1 MPDKIDLLG
10 LLPEQIAEHMKEMG
24 APAFRAKQI
33 FRWIHVRRVFDFAE
47 MTDISKQF
55 QNALNERFYIN
66 LPKIEQTLASCVDD
80 TVKYLCR
87 LSDGS
92 AVETVRMVYHH
103 GNTACIST
111 QVGCKMG
118 CKFCASA
125 PLGFIRNLTPGEM
138 LGQIYAADS
147 QFPAEDRISGIVLMG
162 IGEPLDNYDNV
173 MQLLRL
179 LSHKDG
185 RGMSLRHAALSTCGL
200 VPQIRRLAEERF
212 PLTLSVSLHAADDKK
227 RSELM
232 PVNRRYPLDE
242 LLSACGDYF
251 RKTGRRVTFEY
262 AVIAGENDTKEAARQ
277 LGKRLKPVF
286 PGQRPHVNLIPVNPV
301 DGTGFTA
308 GSAQAFQRL
317 LEAEGINATVRRT
330 LGEDIKAACGQ
341 LRRDTIEKK
350 RAVNGIESISGD

>member
-1 MPDKIDLLG
+1 MPEKIDLLG

-55 QNALNERFYIN
+55 QSELNQRFYIN

-147 QFPAEDRISGIVLMG
+147 QFPEDDRISGIVLMG

-200 VPQIRRLAEERF
+200 VPQIRRLAEEKF

-242 LLSACGDYF
+242 LLLACGDYF
-251 RKTGRRVTFEY
+251 RQTGRRVTFEY
-262 AVIAGENDTKEAARQ
+262 AVIAGENDTKKAARQ
-277 LGKRLKPVF
+277 LGKRLRLVF

-350 RAVNGIESISGD
+350 RAVNGIESISGQ

>member
-1 MPDKIDLLG
+1 
-10 LLPEQIAEHMKEMG
+10 MKQMG
-24 APAFRAKQI
+24 APAYRAKQI

-55 QNALNERFYIN
+55 QSELEKRFYIN

-147 QFPAEDRISGIVLMG
+147 QFPEDDRISGIVLMG

-200 VPQIRRLAEERF
+200 VPQIRRLAEEKF

-251 RKTGRRVTFEY
+251 RQTGRRVTFEY
-262 AVIAGENDTKEAARQ
+262 AVIAGQNDTKEAARQ
-277 LGKRLKPVF
+277 LGKRLRSVF

-301 DGTGFTA
+301 DGTGFSA
-308 GSAQAFQRL
+308 GSAQIFRQM

-350 RAVNGIESISGD
+350 RAVSGIEGISGN